1 MAVVW
6 AAGQTVGRLGGWL
19 VWWTDD
25 KRRLSCGWLAAGG
38 GWSCGRPVG
47 RLDYERWAVVP
58 AVRRGGESRSQVRK
72 STSTNCFQRSGSGK
86 FAAAARFV
94 SPPSNSSLSSSSSSA
109 AASSEESST
118 NGDVVEQG
126 VSLSS
131 SSSRGEKGEV
141 KLLTLPTILTLGRVA
156 AIPIFISTYYAN
168 SWWGT
173 AATTSIFIAAAITD
187 WLDGYIARKMCLGT
201 AFGAFLDP
209 VADKLMVAATLVLLC
224 SRPLEAAMF
233 RDMPWLLPVPAILII
248 GREITMSAVREWA
261 ASQGSKLSEAVA
273 VNNIGKWKTAT
284 QMIALTFL
292 LSSRDSSN
300 GILASGGVALL
311 YASSGLAVWSL
322 VVCGRKIWKVLLR

>member
-6 AAGQTVGRLGGWL
+6 AAGRTVGRSGGWP
-19 VWWTDD
+19 VVWTDD
-25 KRRLSCGWLAAGG
+25 KRRLSCGWLAVGC
-38 GWSCGRPVG
+38 GWSCGPPVSRPVG
-47 RLDYERWAVVP
+47 WPVGGLDYGRWAVVP

-72 STSTNCFQRSGSGK
+72 STSTNCFQRSGRGK
-86 FAAAARFV
+86 FAAAATRFV
-94 SPPSNSSLSSSSSSA
+94 SPPSNSSLSLAASSSSSTGGPDTMGC
-109 AASSEESST
+109 SESST

-156 AIPIFISTYYAN
+156 AIPIFISTYYVN

-187 WLDGYIARKMCLGT
+187 WLDGYIARKMRLGT

-224 SRPLEAAMF
+224 SRPSEAAMF

-248 GREITMSAVREWA
+248 GREVTVLTITCIC
-261 ASQGSKLSEAVA
+261 LC
-273 VNNIGKWKTAT
+273 
-284 QMIALTFL
+284 
-292 LSSRDSSN
+292 
-300 GILASGGVALL
+300 
-311 YASSGLAVWSL
+311 
-322 VVCGRKIWKVLLR
+322 VCYLH